1 VADRS
6 TIPLVGPARTTCA
19 WPTAPPCP
27 QATRVYVEVPPRS
40 ACFVGVCRQHQR
52 RWERCYAA
60 EIAAHYGGHR

>member
-1 VADRS
+1 VAD
-6 TIPLVGPARTTCA
+6 PLTLPQVVRDGPTCA

-27 QATRVYVEVPPRS
+27 RATRVYVEVPPGS

-52 RWERCYAA
+52 RWERRYAA